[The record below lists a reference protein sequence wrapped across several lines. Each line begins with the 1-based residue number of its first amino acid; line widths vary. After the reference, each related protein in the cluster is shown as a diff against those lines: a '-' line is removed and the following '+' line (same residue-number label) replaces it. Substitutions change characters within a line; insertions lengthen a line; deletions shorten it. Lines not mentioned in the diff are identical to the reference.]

1 MSKVRLSAAIDIGSN
16 SLTLKVAE
24 ASKRGSVRILET
36 VRGALSLGSS
46 SYRDGVISDEQMED
60 LSRQLLGFRN
70 VLDTY
75 NISVDEC
82 PVVATSALRE
92 SANRDLVIERIRQ
105 TSGFRVRIL
114 GNTEERSL
122 HLTAVRAQL
131 EAFEEIAQEGVT
143 VLDIGAGS
151 LQVSVFDEGHC
162 YYSQNFLLGAL
173 RLSELFAQFELR
185 ARDYE
190 SLVDEYIRSELAN
203 SDVSNPSASNHPHL
217 LALGVDLSA
226 IHSLRKRKN
235 SKDPFVTQEEFNEIF
250 ERIRHLSSF
259 EISQKMGIVD
269 EIAETLLPAMIV
281 VKQYLD
287 ASNAPG
293 VYVPS
298 VHICEAIIYRT
309 LRSAEQHPLL
319 QASEQDLIATS
330 RFLAT
335 RFQDDLKHSR
345 FVTEVA
351 LSIFRSLRNRYGF
364 DRRFGVLLE
373 LLGILHDIGK
383 AISLRGHAENSS
395 SIVERNEFLGLT
407 EREKEILSEMIRFHS
422 GTKPP
427 VLQWGSSFTSEERRQ
442 IISAIAIL
450 RLADSIDASQRQ
462 KLQDWEINLRKDTLI
477 ITGRC
482 KEDFRMESWSLTDKS
497 TLFKQ
502 YFNLDVRLRVEEY
515 SL

>member
-1 MSKVRLSAAIDIGSN
+1 MSKIRLSAAIDIGSN
-16 SLTLKVAE
+16 SLTLKIAE
-24 ASKRGSVRILET
+24 ATKRGPVRILET

-46 SYRDGVISDEQMED
+46 SYRDGEISEEQMED
-60 LSRQLLGFRN
+60 LSRQLLGFRT

-75 NISVDEC
+75 DIGVEEC

-92 SANRDLVIERIRQ
+92 ADNRDLVIERIRQ
-105 TSGFRVRIL
+105 TSGFHVRIL

-162 YYSQNFLLGAL
+162 YFSQNFLLGAL
-173 RLSELFAQFELR
+173 RLTELFAQFELR

-203 SDVSNPSASNHPHL
+203 SDVSNPSASKHPHL

-226 IHSLRKRKN
+226 IHDLRKHKN
-235 SKDPFVTQEEFNEIF
+235 SKDPFVTEEEFNEIF
-250 ERIRHLSSF
+250 ERIRHLSPF
-259 EISQKMGIVD
+259 EISQKMGIPN

-281 VKQYLD
+281 VKQYLE
-287 ASNAPG
+287 ASKASG
-293 VYVPS
+293 VYVPP

-309 LRSAEQHPLL
+309 LRSAEQRPLL
-319 QASEQDLIATS
+319 RASEQDLVATA
-330 RFLAT
+330 RFLAA
-335 RFQDDLKHSR
+335 RFQDDLKHSG
-345 FVTEVA
+345 FVTDVA
-351 LSIFRSLRNRYGF
+351 LSIFRSLRNRYDL
-364 DRRFGVLLE
+364 DRRFGMLLE

-395 SIVERNEFLGLT
+395 NIVERNEFLGLS
-407 EREKEILSEMIRFHS
+407 EREKEVLSEMIRFHS
-422 GTKPP
+422 GIKPP
-427 VLQWGSSFTSEERRQ
+427 ILEWGGKFTPEERRQ
-442 IISAIAIL
+442 IISAISIL
-450 RLADSIDASQRQ
+450 RLADAIDASQRQ
-462 KLQDWEINLRKDTLI
+462 KLQDWEISLRKDTLI
-477 ITGRC
+477 ISGRC
-482 KEDFRMESWSLTDKS
+482 KEDFRMESWSFMDKS

-502 YFNLDVRLRVEEY
+502 YFNLDIHLRVSEF